1 MPRPSGDDGHHHGQV
16 VVTRH
21 GTNRSGSAF
30 LSWHPLLFI
39 SLAILT
45 GVVSLAVACGG
56 DGDET
61 PTASRAS
68 PPAPPV
74 PPESLSQ
81 KIALILDVVPTPT
94 TTTTCPDRDSS
105 VEATAKSVSSGQFR
119 FDPDAFTFN
128 VGDVVTFELVAEAE
142 FHTFTVDELGI
153 DCGLDGGTT
162 TFHTFTFDE
171 AGTFPLICIPHESQG
186 MVGSITVLP

>member
-1 MPRPSGDDGHHHGQV
+1 MA
-16 VVTRH
+16 TRR
-21 GTNRSGSAF
+21 GKNRSGPAF

-39 SLAILT
+39 SLAILV
-45 GVVSLAVACGG
+45 GAVSMAVACGG

-61 PTASRAS
+61 PTAGRAS
-68 PPAPPV
+68 PPAPPP

-81 KIALILDVVPTPT
+81 KIALLLDVVPTPT
-94 TTTTCPDRDSS
+94 TTTACPDRDPS

-119 FDPDAFTFN
+119 FDPDAFIFN

-162 TFHTFTFDE
+162 TVHTFTFDK

-186 MVGSITVLP
+186 MVGAITVLP